1 MAGGGDRRLALERLE
16 TEEQMDL
23 STEILNARAAYF
35 EALDTGED
43 VRATPAYACCAC
55 RERRP
60 QLRTNMSRPCEGADA
75 QQKVYIRVVPR
86 PP

>member
-1 MAGGGDRRLALERLE
+1 MAGVGDRRLALERLE

-43 VRATPAYACCAC
+43 VRATPAYACCA
-55 RERRP
+55 
-60 QLRTNMSRPCEGADA
+60 
-75 QQKVYIRVVPR
+75 
-86 PP
+86 